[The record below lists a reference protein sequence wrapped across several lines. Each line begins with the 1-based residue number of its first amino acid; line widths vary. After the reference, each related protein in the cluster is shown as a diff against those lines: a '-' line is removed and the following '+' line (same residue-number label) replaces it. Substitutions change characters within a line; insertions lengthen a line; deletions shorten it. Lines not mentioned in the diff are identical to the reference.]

1 MSRFLEVLNERHNEL
16 CSDLVELTVA
26 MRDKLDSPDA
36 FLNSTSLLYRK
47 ESTRNWHARQA
58 RHRRHL

>member
-16 CSDLVELTVA
+16 CSDSLVELTVA

-36 FLNSTSLLYRK
+36 FLELNFPYFIEK
-47 ESTRNWHARQA
+47 QARNWHARQA
-58 RHRRHL
+58 RH